1 MQELYQVK
9 GTVNNGF
16 VGQITYTVCLPDTM
30 KDLDIRLTFEKQHFP
45 SMKEV
50 PEEELLAYCKE
61 QYGMEPSSEEEKEHA
76 LLKDTKTE
84 IHLLATVN
92 DEFLGCIHRQLTDRH
107 MIISP
112 DTLTEGCVYP
122 GPLKGV
128 LKVTVLVFQV
138 LMDDTPYTVT
148 VSGTP
153 DTDTQTKEEHKNGAT
168 V

>member
-16 VGQITYTVCLPDTM
+16 VGQITYTVCLPETM
-30 KDLDIRLTFEKQHFP
+30 KELDIRLTFEKQHFP
-45 SMKEV
+45 SIKEV
-50 PEEELLAYCKE
+50 PVEELVNYCKK
-61 QYGMEPSSEEEKEHA
+61 QYGIEPVSEEEKERA
-76 LLKDTKTE
+76 LLKETKTE
-84 IHLLATVN
+84 IHLLATIN

-107 MIISP
+107 MMISP
-112 DTLTEGCVYP
+112 DMLTEGCIYP
-122 GPLKGV
+122 GLLKGV

-153 DTDTQTKEEHKNGAT
+153 DTDSTVKEENT
-168 V
+168 NV